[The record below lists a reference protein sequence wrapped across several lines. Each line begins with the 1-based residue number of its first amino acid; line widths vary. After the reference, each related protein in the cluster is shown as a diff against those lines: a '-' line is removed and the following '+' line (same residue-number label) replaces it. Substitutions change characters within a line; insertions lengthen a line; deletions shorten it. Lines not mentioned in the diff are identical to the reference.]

1 MIISEFLSAR
11 DVVVDFAAGDKGKVL
26 QELGSRAAAVLELRA
41 EPIVTGLL
49 KREGLG
55 STGTGGGVAIPHAR
69 LEKVTRPVGV
79 FARLKSPIEFDAI
92 DGERVDLVF
101 VLLLPTSQEGQYLQ
115 ALAAVARALRDKDKL
130 AKARRAKNASAL
142 YAAITE

>member
-1 MIISEFLSAR
+1 MR
-11 DVVVDFAAGDKGKVL
+11 
-26 QELGSRAAAVLELRA
+26 
-41 EPIVTGLL
+41 
-49 KREGLG
+49 GLG

-101 VLLLPTSQEGQYLQ
+101 VLLLPASQEGQYLH

-142 YAAITE
+142 YAAIAE

>member
-11 DVVVDFAAGDKGKVL
+11 DVVVDLAIADKGKLL
-26 QELGSRAAAVLELRA
+26 QELGGRAAAVLELRA

-69 LEKVTRPVGV
+69 LEKVTRPVSV

-101 VLLLPTSQEGQYLQ
+101 ALLLPTSQEGHYLH

-130 AKARRAKNASAL
+130 AKARHAKNASAL